1 MHVWKCGRF
10 NLPLGRKTYVM
21 GILNATPD
29 SFSGDGTGADLEA
42 ALRRA
47 QQMIEGGADILDI
60 GGESTRPRRG
70 TRFCPRR
77 SAPRCSPGAR
87 ARCTTQC
94 PNFR

>member
-47 QQMIEGGADILDI
+47 QQMIEDGADILDI
-60 GGESTRPRRG
+60 GGESTRPGAAPVSAAEEVRRVVPLVQQL
-70 TRFCPRR
+70 TRK
-77 SAPRCSPGAR
+77 
-87 ARCTTQC
+87 
-94 PNFR
+94 